1 MTEIVVVTGAGG
13 VGKTTLSASI
23 GTALAAIGKRTL
35 IITVDP
41 ARRLADALGV
51 SLDGAGANRPTQVAD
66 TVGLEALM
74 LDLTA
79 SWEAITR
86 RHTDPETADRLLTN
100 PYFRA
105 VADRFP
111 AAQSYAAGE
120 QVAEFADSKV
130 WDAIVVDTPPA
141 AGGIDFFVAP
151 RQMRDLIGGRM
162 LRWLTGARIPGRRM
176 LYRATARPMLRIA
189 DSVLGSAL
197 LEDIADFL
205 IDLRSL
211 YDGMAARAAAIE
223 RLFTSATVLVV
234 TTDGPGPMREAGRFF
249 RSLPEIDVRPNALVF
264 NRSLPES
271 WIRAR
276 GPQGSSPVDVAVR
289 ENMARW
295 RVEARRNRDAREAM
309 AARLDVPLITVPW
322 MKDTPRDLES
332 LRALAIDHSKLLSLV
347 LNAE

>member
-1 MTEIVVVTGAGG
+1 MTEIVVITGAGG
-13 VGKTTLSASI
+13 VGKTTLSAAV
-23 GTALAAIGKRTL
+23 GTSLAAAGRRTL

-51 SLDGAGANRPTQVAD
+51 SLDGVAPNRPTRVD
-66 TVGLEALM
+66 DVTNLDALM

-86 RHTDPETADRLLTN
+86 RHTDPQTADRLLDN

-120 QVAEFADSKV
+120 QVAEFADSRS
-130 WDAIVVDTPPA
+130 WDVIVVDTPPA
-141 AGGIDFFVAP
+141 AGGIDFFMAP

-176 LYRATARPMLRIA
+176 LYRTTARPMLRLA
-189 DSVLGSAL
+189 DAVLGSAL
-197 LEDIADFL
+197 LEEIADFL

-223 RLFTSATVLVV
+223 RMLTAATVLVV
-234 TTDGPGPMREAGRFF
+234 STDGPGPMREAGRFF
-249 RSLPEIDVRPNALVF
+249 RSLPGIDVSPTALVF
-264 NRSLPES
+264 NRALPDS

-276 GPQGSSPVDVAVR
+276 GPQGSSAVDVAIR
-289 ENMARW
+289 DNMTRW
-295 RVEARRNRDAREAM
+295 STEARRNRDAREAM
-309 AARLDVPLITVPW
+309 AARFEVPLVTVPW
-322 MKDTPRDLES
+322 MRDAPRDLDS
-332 LRALAIDHSKLLSLV
+332 LQELATEHSALFSLV
-347 LNAE
+347 DHA